1 VFDLRDTTVMKN
13 PRGALDNT
21 SVPAVMQH
29 FVAYVMGAAGM
40 VPAGESEG

>member
-1 VFDLRDTTVMKN
+1 MFDLRDTTVMKN

-40 VPAGESEG
+40 VPGDSEG